1 MIYKS
6 AALGSGITPFV
17 LQECLESLGSVVALV
32 TYSRQAQVF
41 ELQAN
46 PNGLLVGF
54 NNRCVVGSASAKSV
68 TAFHVAI
75 KIFLML

>member
-32 TYSRQAQVF
+32 TYWRQAHCN

-54 NNRCVVGSASAKSV
+54 NNRCVVDIGQAADV
-68 TAFHVAI
+68 G
-75 KIFLML
+75 